1 VLYEII
7 RCFNNILQNFT
18 SYKGIYRKKAVLNK
32 RISANFVLFRE
43 INNSF
48 RRASGTF
55 VCFRFRHSFGESFN
69 TKFRVISYFVNFGH
83 FGHFRWRKVIL
94 PISQLPN
101 WNWIPWAL
109 PYYWNK
115 GNWNYSIRT
124 DNLPCQTSNIEVLID
139 VLN

>member
-7 RCFNNILQNFT
+7 RCFNNILQNVT

-32 RISANFVLFRE
+32 SISANFVLFRE

-55 VCFRFRHSFGESFN
+55 VRFRFRHSFDESFN
-69 TKFRVISYFVNFGH
+69 AKFRVISYFVNFGH

-94 PISQLPN
+94 PILQLPN
-101 WNWIPWAL
+101 HIQAKIHLLTRCPF
-109 PYYWNK
+109 
-115 GNWNYSIRT
+115 SISYESVMFYDTGPRLQIT
-124 DNLPCQTSNIEVLID
+124 R
-139 VLN
+139 